1 MGAITSMGVGSG
13 IDVSGI
19 ISQLMQVEQQPLLA
33 LQKQEASYDAQLSAL
48 GTLQGA
54 LTDFQSTLTAL
65 SDPTKLQLSTATLA
79 NTSVGTATATNSAQQ
94 GTHSLIVSQ
103 LAQNQVIASADVSSP
118 NNPVGTGS
126 LTISFGSY
134 SDSGGFSANAT
145 QQSITVNID
154 STNNNL
160 FGLRDAINAAKG
172 GVTASVIND
181 GNGFRLALSSNTSG
195 AVNGMKITA
204 TGANGDTGLNA
215 FTYDPA
221 STTNS
226 MSVTQKAQDAQFSLD
241 GINISKPTNTINDV
255 LSGVTL
261 NLTGTNTDATTLT
274 IGTDT
279 TSLVKNVQAM
289 VDGYNSFMSQLSS
302 LTGYD
307 TTTQTAG
314 ILNGQYSLNSIKT
327 QLRSVFNKALGGS
340 NAYQSLFDVGVGF
353 DDKGNMTLDQDKLT
367 SSAQSNPQAIAT
379 LFASGTSVSKPGSV
393 TVVSTSSTLTKA
405 GTYAINVTSPAKQGT
420 VTSGSGLT
428 FPLTIGADNDFFT
441 AAIDGVQ
448 SGTVKLTD
456 GTTYNNGNDL
466 AAAIQTALNND
477 SAIKAA
483 GVSANVSF
491 ANGALQFSSASY
503 GSTSSIQVTTAA
515 TGGTSDPAFLSVTN
529 KNTGTDAVA
538 TIGGVPATATGNV
551 LVGTGDAAGMIIS
564 LAPGSTGDMGS
575 VTYSQGFSYNL
586 NQAISNMVSTKASD
600 NGLFKGV
607 TDSINASITRLQSQE
622 SEMQTRLAQVQA
634 NYVQQF
640 TAMDTTVGTLKN
652 TSSYLTTQLANLPK
666 ISS

>member
-1 MGAITSMGVGSG
+1 MGIGSG
-13 IDVSGI
+13 IDISGI

-65 SDPTKLQLSTATLA
+65 SDPTKLQLSTAKLA
-79 NTSVGTATATNSAQQ
+79 NSSVGTATATNAAQQ
-94 GTHSLIVSQ
+94 GSHSLQVSQ
-103 LAQNQVIASADVSSP
+103 LAQNQVVASADVSSP

-134 SDSGGFSANAT
+134 DSTSGFSANAS
-145 QQSITVNID
+145 QQAITVNID

-172 GVTASVIND
+172 GVTASIIND
-181 GNGFRLALSSNTSG
+181 GGGFRLVLSSNTTG
-195 AVNGMKITA
+195 QVNGMKITA

-215 FTYDPA
+215 FAFDPA
-221 STTNS
+221 STTNTTT
-226 MSVTQKAQDAQFSLD
+226 VTQKAQDAQFTLD
-241 GINISKPTNTINDV
+241 GITISKPTNTISDV

-274 IGTDT
+274 IGTDST
-279 TSLVKNVQAM
+279 TLVKNVQAM
-289 VDGYNSFMSQLSS
+289 VDGYNNFMSQLSS

-314 ILNGQYSLNSIKT
+314 ILNGQYALNSIKT
-327 QLRSVFNKALGGS
+327 QMRSVFNKALGGS

-353 DDKGNMTLDQDKLT
+353 DDKGNMTLDQDKL
-367 SSAQSNPQAIAT
+367 SSAAQSNPQALAT
-379 LFASGTSVSKPGSV
+379 LFAAGTSVSKPGGV
-393 TVVSTSSTLTKA
+393 TVVSTSSSLTKP
-405 GTYAINVTSPAKQGT
+405 GTYAINVTTPATQGS
-420 VTSGSGLT
+420 VTSGSNIT
-428 FPLTIGADNDFFT
+428 FPLTIGADNDNFT
-441 AAIDGVQ
+441 IAIDGVQ
-448 SGTVKLTD
+448 SGTIKLTD
-456 GTTYNNGNDL
+456 GASYANGNDL
-466 AAAIQTALNND
+466 ATALQTAINND
-477 SAIKAA
+477 AAIKAG

-491 ANGALQFSSASY
+491 ANGALQFASASY
-503 GSTSSIQVTTAA
+503 GATSTIQLTTAA
-515 TGGTSDPAFLSVTN
+515 TGGSTDPAFLTVTD
-529 KNTGTDAVA
+529 KAAGTDAVA
-538 TIGGVPATATGNV
+538 TIGGQPATATGNV
-551 LVGTGDAAGMIIS
+551 LVGTGPAAGLIIS
-564 LAPGSTGDMGS
+564 LAAGSTGDMGS

-586 NQAISNMVSTKASD
+586 NQSITNMLSTKASD
-600 NGLFKGV
+600 NGLFYSV
-607 TDSINASITRLQSQE
+607 TDSINQSITRLQSQE
-622 SEMQTRLAQVQA
+622 TEMQTRLTQVQA

-640 TAMDTTVGTLKN
+640 TAMDSVVGSLKN